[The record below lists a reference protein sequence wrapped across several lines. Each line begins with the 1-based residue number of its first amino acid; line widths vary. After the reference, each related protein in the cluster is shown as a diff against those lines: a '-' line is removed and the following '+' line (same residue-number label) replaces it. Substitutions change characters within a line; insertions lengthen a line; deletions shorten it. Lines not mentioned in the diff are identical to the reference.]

1 VGLSPLAGLRH
12 QRARVCGLV
21 GMSLALAATVN
32 VGFGLVAVYLVI
44 LNGLIHVVQ
53 AVISRGYNQDWEPRS
68 PCLFRWADTVSPLSI
83 GLVARASLIQMTGA
97 VAAIGIHVAI
107 IVHAMRRR
115 VGL

>member
-1 VGLSPLAGLRH
+1 VGLSPLAVFVINVPG
-12 QRARVCGLV
+12 VCGLV

-53 AVISRGYNQDWEPRS
+53 AVISRGYNPGLGTAIA
-68 PCLFRWADTVSPLSI
+68 LFIPLGGYGI
-83 GLVARASLIQMTGA
+83 AAIHRAGGAGFLIQMTGA